1 MAGSIVDFTVHL
13 DEELPPEEQC
23 KLEDFVRDQ
32 DGVISAGISN
42 NHSHLMMVAYAVD
55 QIHASDILHKIQD
68 RGLHAELIGL

>member
-1 MAGSIVDFTVHL
+1 MGSAIVDFTVHL

-32 DGVISAGISN
+32 DGVVSAAISIE
-42 NHSHLMMVAYAVD
+42 HPHLMMVAYDMD
-55 QIHASDILHKIQD
+55 QNKPSNILHEILK

>member
-1 MAGSIVDFTVHL
+1 MGSAIVDFTVHL

-32 DGVISAGISN
+32 EGVVSAGISIK
-42 NHSHLMMVAYAVD
+42 HPHLMIVAYAMD
-55 QIHASDILHKIQD
+55 QNRPSNILHQIQK